1 MKKILK
7 LILLMIFV
15 HFFLLEAFFANLET
29 YSASQS
35 GRSVLLVIDVFVITL
50 AVIGVIII
58 AIYEKYTGRIA
69 KIATYLVLYS
79 NCIYLFYWQ
88 SNYERQLFTRPERF
102 DTFSIVIILVYFVCE
117 LIFTFYVIDKL
128 YKSEE

>member
-1 MKKILK
+1 
-7 LILLMIFV
+7 MIFV

-29 YSASQS
+29 YSPSQS

-58 AIYEKYTGRIA
+58 AIYENYTGRMA

-88 SNYERQLFTRPERF
+88 SNYERQLFTRPDRF
-102 DTFSIVIILVYFVCE
+102 DTSSIVIILVYFVCE
-117 LIFTFYVIDKL
+117 LIFTFHIINKL
-128 YKSEE
+128 YKSE